1 MTSSALTTGTFE
13 GFIKSSDKALVDF
26 YDRTRLAKMDRP
38 GWLGRWREK
47 IGLRMGE
54 HMDTKNRMVMQKV
67 VVNGVLGFCWCYI
80 LARVYWYGAGVGFL
94 RYKKDEQQGWKPT
107 DNRPPL
113 SKSPVILL
121 LDSVDGK
128 DPATVDEVVNLPM
141 RCMILSI
148 NRNTIVTRN
157 LDGWAE
163 QKGELERA
171 LREAGEM
178 AGSGVNI
185 QTHLQMLKETCTQH
199 LCQENV
205 EFSSKFLQVLFNKW
219 CSWNSTK
226 REKSGWHSKFKHQP
240 AAIASGK
247 HVCETS
253 LNETKC
259 KKCILHYIA
268 FLKKQKGSFTGVPSF
283 TSFTLRGQGLWK

>member
-1 MTSSALTTGTFE
+1 M
-13 GFIKSSDKALVDF
+13 
-26 YDRTRLAKMDRP
+26 
-38 GWLGRWREK
+38 
-47 IGLRMGE
+47 
-54 HMDTKNRMVMQKV
+54 
-67 VVNGVLGFCWCYI
+67 I
-80 LARVYWYGAGVGFL
+80 L
-94 RYKKDEQQGWKPT
+94 P
-107 DNRPPL
+107 
-113 SKSPVILL
+113 
-121 LDSVDGK
+121 LDSVDEK

-205 EFSSKFLQVLFNKW
+205 EFSSKFLQVLFNK
-219 CSWNSTK
+219 
-226 REKSGWHSKFKHQP
+226 
-240 AAIASGK
+240 
-247 HVCETS
+247 
-253 LNETKC
+253 
-259 KKCILHYIA
+259 
-268 FLKKQKGSFTGVPSF
+268 
-283 TSFTLRGQGLWK
+283 

>member
-26 YDRTRLAKMDRP
+26 YDRTRLAKMDGP

-47 IGLRMGE
+47 IGLRMDGGTYG
-54 HMDTKNRMVMQKV
+54 HKKTGWLVMQKV

-80 LARVYWYGAGVGFL
+80 LARVYWYGAGVGFP
-94 RYKKDEQQGWKPT
+94 RYKKDEQQGWKQT
-107 DNRPPL
+107 GNRPPL
-113 SKSPVILL
+113 STSPVILL
-121 LDSVDGK
+121 LDSVDGN

-148 NRNTIVTRN
+148 NRNTTVTRN

-185 QTHLQMLKETCTQH
+185 QTHLQLNSCWKKLVPNTCAKKML
-199 LCQENV
+199 N
-205 EFSSKFLQVLFNKW
+205 FLQNFSKC
-219 CSWNSTK
+219 CS
-226 REKSGWHSKFKHQP
+226 
-240 AAIASGK
+240 
-247 HVCETS
+247 TS
-253 LNETKC
+253 D
-259 KKCILHYIA
+259 
-268 FLKKQKGSFTGVPSF
+268 KGMICHIVKACGEY
-283 TSFTLRGQGLWK
+283 